1 MEPILI
7 FSTGAAETRTFPLKG
22 IESVTLGRAE
32 TNEIVLSDGDVS
44 RCHCSVKEANGSYY
58 LTDLDSRNGTFLN
71 NAPVREAVLR
81 HGDCIRIGKTLIWF
95 QSDKELNAIMPFND
109 NFQFDNG
116 DLITRS
122 EIRFAVEPNL
132 HKMPQDLNALARL
145 GRALNESRNT
155 AHLQSRFLE
164 IILEL
169 IPAAER
175 GVILLVEDNL
185 NEPKSVSTL
194 TRNPLNTEKITVSR
208 TVTERV
214 LNEKIALLSNDL
226 RDSGLEN
233 AESLIAKRVAA
244 LLCVPLQLNEVRG
257 LIYLDSCQ
265 PDAKFTQNHLQQ
277 LTAISV
283 LVSAALEQ
291 RLSIQALERENARL
305 QTELEIETNLIGV
318 SQEINKVFQLI
329 KKVSPTDS
337 NVLITGES
345 GTGKE
350 LVAQTL
356 HRNSRRTDKPFVA
369 INCAVLNE
377 HLLESDL
384 FGHEKGSFTG
394 AIAQKKGKL
403 EIADGGTVFLDEV
416 GELASHLQAKLLRV
430 LQEREFQ
437 RVGGNITLKTNVR
450 IIAATNQNL
459 QENVRK
465 GTFREDL
472 FFRLNVVQINVPPLR
487 ERKTDIPLL
496 AQHFVNKYSE
506 RCNRKVVGLSKKA
519 REILSNYEWTGNVRE
534 LENVIERAI
543 VLGSTEAIMPEDLP
557 DEIVENAIFAE
568 ESSENG
574 FHMQLKE
581 AKRRIIVAALFEAK
595 GHYTEAAN
603 SLGIHPNNLHRLV
616 KSLGIKEEVKK
627 A

>member
-1 MEPILI
+1 MQPILI
-7 FSTGAAETRTFPLKG
+7 FSTGEAKTETFPLEG

-32 TNEIVLSDGDVS
+32 INQIVLSDGDVS
-44 RCHCSVKEANGSYY
+44 RCHCRIKATGDSYY

-71 NAPVREAVLR
+71 NLPVKEAVLR
-81 HGDCIRIGKTLIWF
+81 HGDCIRIGKTLIF
-95 QSDKELNAIMPFND
+95 FRMDEELTAMPFDN

-116 DLITRS
+116 ALITQS
-122 EIRFAVEPNL
+122 EIRFAVEHNL

-145 GRALNESRNT
+145 GRALNESRDT
-155 AHLQSRFLE
+155 TQLQRRFLE

-175 GVILLVEDNL
+175 GVILLFEDNPDK
-185 NEPKSVSTL
+185 PKSVSVVN
-194 TRNPLNTEKITVSR
+194 RNPLDTDKITVSR

-244 LLCVPLQLNEVRG
+244 LLCVPLEINETQG

-265 PDAKFTQNHLQQ
+265 PDAKLTENHLQQ
-277 LTAISV
+277 LTAIS
-283 LVSAALEQ
+283 LLISAALEQ
-291 RLSIQALERENARL
+291 RLSIQALEKENARL

-356 HRNSRRTDKPFVA
+356 HRNSRRSDKPFVA

-384 FGHEKGSFTG
+384 FGHERGSFTG
-394 AIAQKKGKL
+394 AYSQKRGKL
-403 EIADGGTVFLDEV
+403 EMADGGTVFLDEV
-416 GELASHLQAKLLRV
+416 GELAPHLQAKLLRV
-430 LQEREFQ
+430 LQEREFE
-437 RVGGNITLKTNVR
+437 RVGG
-450 IIAATNQNL
+450 
-459 QENVRK
+459 
-465 GTFREDL
+465 
-472 FFRLNVVQINVPPLR
+472 
-487 ERKTDIPLL
+487 
-496 AQHFVNKYSE
+496 
-506 RCNRKVVGLSKKA
+506 
-519 REILSNYEWTGNVRE
+519 
-534 LENVIERAI
+534 
-543 VLGSTEAIMPEDLP
+543 
-557 DEIVENAIFAE
+557 
-568 ESSENG
+568 
-574 FHMQLKE
+574 
-581 AKRRIIVAALFEAK
+581 
-595 GHYTEAAN
+595 
-603 SLGIHPNNLHRLV
+603 
-616 KSLGIKEEVKK
+616 
-627 A
+627 

>member
-1 MEPILI
+1 MEPILV
-7 FSTGAAETRTFPLKG
+7 FSTGAAKTETFPLEG

-32 TNEIVLSDGDVS
+32 INQIVLSDGDVS
-44 RCHCSVKEANGSYY
+44 RCHCMIKATNGNYY

-71 NAPVREAVLR
+71 NLPVKEAVLR
-81 HGDCIRIGKTLIWF
+81 HGDCIRIGKTLILF
-95 QSDKELNAIMPFND
+95 RTDEELIAMPLDN

-116 DLITRS
+116 ALITRS
-122 EIRFAVEPNL
+122 EIHFAVEPNL

-145 GRALNESRNT
+145 GRALNESRDT
-155 AHLQSRFLE
+155 AQLQRRFLE

-175 GVILLVEDNL
+175 GVILLFEDNL
-185 NEPKSVSTL
+185 DKPKSVSVVN
-194 TRNPLNTEKITVSR
+194 RNPLDTEKITVSR

-244 LLCVPLQLNEVRG
+244 LLCVPLEINETQG

-265 PDAKFTQNHLQQ
+265 PDAKLTENHLQQ
-277 LTAISV
+277 LTAIS
-283 LVSAALEQ
+283 LLISAALEQ
-291 RLSIQALERENARL
+291 RLSIQALEKENARL

-356 HRNSRRTDKPFVA
+356 HRNSRRSDKPFVA

-384 FGHEKGSFTG
+384 FGHERGSFTG
-394 AIAQKKGKL
+394 AYSQKRGKL
-403 EIADGGTVFLDEV
+403 EMADGGTVFLDEV
-416 GELASHLQAKLLRV
+416 GELAPHLQAKLLRV
-430 LQEREFQ
+430 LQEREFE
-437 RVGGNITLKTNVR
+437 RVGGVQTLKTNVR

-459 QENVRK
+459 QESVKK
-465 GTFREDL
+465 GSFREDL

-487 ERKTDIPLL
+487 ERKQDIPLL

-506 RCNRKVVGLSKKA
+506 KCNRKVVGLSKKA
-519 REILSNYEWTGNVRE
+519 REVLSNYEWTGNVRE

-543 VLGSTEAIMPEDLP
+543 VLGSTETIMPEDLP
-557 DEIVENAIFAE
+557 DEIAENAPLAD
-568 ESSENG
+568 SDATG
-574 FHMQLKE
+574 FHAQLKE
-581 AKRRIIVAALFEAK
+581 AKRRIIMAALFEAN
-595 GHYTEAAN
+595 GNFTEAAN
-603 SLGIHPNNLHRLV
+603 ALGIHPNNLHRLI
-616 KSLGIKEEVKK
+616 KSLGIKEEVRK

>member
-1 MEPILI
+1 MEPVLI
-7 FSTGAAETRTFPLKG
+7 FSAGTSSETETFPLKG

-32 TNEIVLSDGDVS
+32 INQIVLSDGDVS
-44 RCHCSVKEANGSYY
+44 RSHCSIKEVNGTYY

-71 NAPVREAVLR
+71 NEPIKEAILR
-81 HGDCIRIGKTLIWF
+81 HGDCIRIGKTLILF
-95 QSDKELNAIMPFND
+95 RTDKKEEEEELNAMPFDN

-116 DLITRS
+116 ALITRS
-122 EIRFAVEPNL
+122 EIRFAVETNL
-132 HKMPQDLNALARL
+132 HKMPQDLNALAKL
-145 GRALNESRNT
+145 GRALNESRDA
-155 AHLQSRFLE
+155 AHLQNRFLE

-169 IPAAER
+169 IPAAQR
-175 GVILLVEDNL
+175 GVILLFEDNL
-185 NEPKSVSTL
+185 NEPPKSVSTL
-194 TRNPLNTEKITVSR
+194 HRSPFDTEKITVSR

-233 AESLIAKRVAA
+233 AESLIARSVVA
-244 LLCVPLQLNEVRG
+244 LLCVPLQLNEMQG

-265 PDAKFTQNHLQQ
+265 PGAMFTENHLQQ

-283 LVSAALEQ
+283 LISAALEQ
-291 RLSIQALERENARL
+291 RFSIQALEKENARL
-305 QTELEIETNLIGV
+305 QSELEIETNLIGV

-356 HRNSRRTDKPFVA
+356 HRNSRRSDKPFVA

-384 FGHEKGSFTG
+384 FGHEKGAFTG
-394 AIAQKKGKL
+394 AIAKKKGKL
-403 EIADGGTVFLDEV
+403 ELADGGTVFLDEV
-416 GELASHLQAKLLRV
+416 GEMALHLQAKLLRV
-430 LQEREFQ
+430 LQEREFE
-437 RVGGNITLKTNVR
+437 RVGGVQRIKTNVR

-459 QENVRK
+459 QENVKK

-487 ERKTDIPLL
+487 ERRTDIPLL

-506 RCNRKVVGLSKKA
+506 RCNRKVSGLSKKA
-519 REILSNYEWTGNVRE
+519 REVLSNYEWSGNVRE
-534 LENVIERAI
+534 LENVSSAPSFSARPKPFCPKICLRR
-543 VLGSTEAIMPEDLP
+543 LSKTRFCPNLRSTIST
-557 DEIVENAIFAE
+557 
-568 ESSENG
+568 SS
-574 FHMQLKE
+574 
-581 AKRRIIVAALFEAK
+581 
-595 GHYTEAAN
+595 
-603 SLGIHPNNLHRLV
+603 
-616 KSLGIKEEVKK
+616 
-627 A
+627 

>member
-1 MEPILI
+1 MEPILV
-7 FSTGAAETRTFPLKG
+7 FSTGASKTETFPLG
-22 IESVTLGRAE
+22 ELESVTLGRAE
-32 TNEIVLSDGDVS
+32 INQIVLADGDVS
-44 RCHCSVKEANGSYY
+44 RCHCSIKAVNGSYY
-58 LTDLDSRNGTFLN
+58 LTDLDSRNGTFVN
-71 NAPVREAVLR
+71 NLPVKEAVLR
-81 HGDCIRIGKTLIWF
+81 HGDCIRIGKTLILF
-95 QSDKELNAIMPFND
+95 RTDEELNAMPFDN

-116 DLITRS
+116 ALITRS
-122 EIRFAVEPNL
+122 EIHFSVEPNL
-132 HKMPQDLNALARL
+132 RKMPQDLNALAKL
-145 GRALNESRNT
+145 GRALNESKDT
-155 AHLQSRFLE
+155 ANLQKRFLE

-175 GVILLVEDNL
+175 GVILLFEDDL
-185 NEPKSVSTL
+185 NEPKSVSVA
-194 TRNPLNTEKITVSR
+194 TRNLLDAEKITVSR

-226 RDSGLEN
+226 RDSGLEK
-233 AESLIAKRVAA
+233 AESLIVKRVAS
-244 LLCVPLQLNEVRG
+244 LLCVPLEINEARG
-257 LIYLDSCQ
+257 LVYLDSCQ
-265 PDAKFTQNHLQQ
+265 PDAKFTENHLQQ

-283 LVSAALEQ
+283 LVSAALQ
-291 RLSIQALERENARL
+291 KTFSIQVLEKENARL

-318 SQEINKVFQLI
+318 SQEINKVYQLI

-356 HRNSRRTDKPFVA
+356 HRNSRRSEKPFVA
-369 INCAVLNE
+369 INCAVLSE

-384 FGHEKGSFTG
+384 FGHERGSFTG
-394 AIAQKKGKL
+394 AYAQKRGKL
-403 EIADGGTVFLDEV
+403 ELADGGTVFLDEI
-416 GELASHLQAKLLRV
+416 GEMASHLQAKLLRV
-430 LQEREFQ
+430 LQEREFE
-437 RVGGNITLKTNVR
+437 RVGGVHTLKTNVR

-459 QENVRK
+459 QENVKK

-487 ERKTDIPLL
+487 ERKQDIPLL

-519 REILSNYEWTGNVRE
+519 REVLTAYEWTGNVRE

-557 DEIVENAIFAE
+557 DEIAQNTSLDEFAPI
-568 ESSENG
+568 G
-574 FHMQLKE
+574 FHVQLKE
-581 AKRRIIVAALFEAK
+581 AKRKIIMAALAEAN

-603 SLGIHPNNLHRLV
+603 ALGIHPNNLHRLV